1 MGALRCRTASKS
13 KSSAEKKRRSGATEA
28 TQLKAKVGARANESD
43 AKKETRSHTERSSTE
58 ARRVRSSSSE
68 NCKKPEERRTRAV
81 KGRRSN
87 SAKTRAGEAR
97 RLRDTLK
104 WRKPWRA
111 DTFPE
116 GKPYLTSA
124 ALEASGID
132 MFKCMCA
139 EGDLVRVSGGESVE
153 YIADTNRNSTSKTY
167 RYKSR
172 YICPNKGVAQH
183 GEIHMRL
190 VQPKRQSA
198 LYSTVQHT
206 DGYPIASQKSVCAS
220 EVVRE
225 QQSGRRCCIREQC
238 ERCRSEQIQ

>member
-1 MGALRCRTASKS
+1 M
-13 KSSAEKKRRSGATEA
+13 
-28 TQLKAKVGARANESD
+28 
-43 AKKETRSHTERSSTE
+43 
-58 ARRVRSSSSE
+58 
-68 NCKKPEERRTRAV
+68 
-81 KGRRSN
+81 
-87 SAKTRAGEAR
+87 
-97 RLRDTLK
+97 RDTLK

-111 DTFPE
+111 DMFPE

-139 EGDLVRVSGGESVE
+139 EGDLVRVSGGESVA
-153 YIADTNRNSTSKTY
+153 YIADINRNSTSKTY

-183 GEIHMRL
+183 DEIHMRL

-225 QQSGRRCCIREQC
+225 QQSGRRCSISEH
-238 ERCRSEQIQ
+238 ERTRNVDCNARRTKSVQSIKKTSHKNDTTNRKQKPPQVEPKLAKEMGETRRDLKKRSEWTKHTLAMK

>member
-1 MGALRCRTASKS
+1 M
-13 KSSAEKKRRSGATEA
+13 
-28 TQLKAKVGARANESD
+28 
-43 AKKETRSHTERSSTE
+43 
-58 ARRVRSSSSE
+58 
-68 NCKKPEERRTRAV
+68 
-81 KGRRSN
+81 
-87 SAKTRAGEAR
+87 
-97 RLRDTLK
+97 
-104 WRKPWRA
+104 
-111 DTFPE
+111 FPE

-139 EGDLVRVSGGESVE
+139 EGDLVRASGGESVA
-153 YIADTNRNSTSKTY
+153 YIADINRNSTSKTY

-225 QQSGRRCCIREQC
+225 QQSGRRCSISEHENKKGWKIQTSPMTGRRFKTKKAGHGQDNEKQKRAENLNTIGEMIQRAKK
-238 ERCRSEQIQ
+238 ERADKTHCGNEMK